1 MSASYERLLEEFY
14 TSDRSKLEQVLQSD
28 AKEILNDS
36 SMKKLLK
43 EFIVRI
49 DKDSNFERN
58 SMKAIRY
65 FELLSTIENVEDF
78 NREREEIKCFC
89 SRRQGDLITAV
100 VDESSLKRFVEVQK
114 LKVYR
119 KVDESSEYS
128 DFKDYLKVKYQSRRR
143 RR

>member
-28 AKEILNDS
+28 AKEILNDNC
-36 SMKKLLK
+36 MKKLLK
-43 EFIVRI
+43 EFIVRL
-49 DKDSNFERN
+49 DKDSNFEPN

-65 FELLSTIENVEDF
+65 FELLSTIQSLEDF

-89 SRRQGDLITAV
+89 SRQSDLDRV
-100 VDESSLKRFVEVQK
+100 VDESSLNRFSEVQK
-114 LKVYR
+114 MKVYR
-119 KVDESSEYS
+119 KVDEAYEYRR
-128 DFKDYLKVKYQSRRR
+128 FKDYLRVKYQSRRR

>member
-28 AKEILNDS
+28 AKEILNDNC
-36 SMKKLLK
+36 MKKLLK
-43 EFIVRI
+43 EFIVRL
-49 DKDSNFERN
+49 DKDSNFEPN

-65 FELLSTIENVEDF
+65 FELLSTIQNLEDF

-89 SRRQGDLITAV
+89 SRQSDLAV
-100 VDESSLKRFVEVQK
+100 VDESSLNRFSEVQK
-114 LKVYR
+114 MKVYR
-119 KVDESSEYS
+119 KVDESEEYRR
-128 DFKDYLKVKYQSRRR
+128 FKDYLRVKYQSRRR

>member
-14 TSDRSKLEQVLQSD
+14 TSDRSKLEQILQSD

-43 EFIVRI
+43 EFILRI
-49 DKDSNFERN
+49 DKDSNFEPN

-65 FELLSTIENVEDF
+65 FELLSTIENLEDF
-78 NREREEIKCFC
+78 NRERDEIKCFC
-89 SRRQGDLITAV
+89 SRRQGDLSAV
-100 VDESSLKRFVEVQK
+100 VDESSLRRFVEVQK
-114 LKVYR
+114 MKVYR
-119 KVDESSEYS
+119 KVDESSEYRG
-128 DFKDYLKVKYQSRRR
+128 FKDYLKVKYQSRRR

>member
-43 EFIVRI
+43 EFIIRI
-49 DKDSNFERN
+49 DKDSNFERT

-89 SRRQGDLITAV
+89 SRRQGDLITTV
-100 VDESSLKRFVEVQK
+100 VDESSLRRFVEEQK
-114 LKVYR
+114 DKAY
-119 KVDESSEYS
+119 KTVDGSSEYS
-128 DFKDYLKVKYQSRRR
+128 DFKNYLKVKYQSRRR

>member
-100 VDESSLKRFVEVQK
+100 VDESSLRRFVEVQK